1 VYYGL
6 DQPNLQRFTQD
17 HPTATLARQQ
27 SHVGDA
33 MLRFR
38 AGRYALG
45 LEYYRAVTRWNT
57 GPTNADQ
64 YALSVLY
71 TL

>member
-1 VYYGL
+1 L
-6 DQPNLQRFTQD
+6 DQPDVQRFTQD
-17 HPTATLARQQ
+17 HPTATPLLRLG
-27 SHVGDA
+27 SHVGDGL
-33 MLRFR
+33 LRFR

-45 LEYYRAVTRWNT
+45 LEYYRSVTRWNT
-57 GPTNADQ
+57 GITSADQ